1 VKTIN
6 ENIANNQ
13 YKNIYLLM
21 GTEKYLKKQC
31 KDKLKKALVQ
41 EGFEMNYNYYEGDG
55 INPSDVIANI
65 ATMPFFA
72 DYRLVV
78 IENSGFF
85 KKGCEMLEEYIK
97 NPVSTTIIVFV
108 EEEVDKRSKLY
119 KALLD
124 NAYIAS
130 LDMPS
135 TNDLKRW
142 VLAGVS
148 AAGLK
153 IRDSACEYFLENSA
167 TSMENISKE
176 LEKLICYT
184 LDKGEINI
192 DDVKAVCIQK
202 LEDRIFDMM
211 TFMAKKEQKRALE
224 LYADLLLLKE
234 APIRILFMMARQY
247 NQMLLCKDLLKEGKG
262 NKEIALLLS
271 VRDFVV
277 PRLAGIVKN
286 YTREEIKKC
295 VELCVDTENAIKT
308 GNVNDQIGVEMAIV
322 ELSK

>member
-1 VKTIN
+1 MYVIFRIKIHGK
-6 ENIANNQ
+6 ENFPIEGAVIVAFNHRS
-13 YKNIYLLM
+13 YWDVPLTATVLPR
-21 GTEKYLKKQC
+21 
-31 KDKLKKALVQ
+31 KL
-41 EGFEMNYNYYEGDG
+41 
-55 INPSDVIANI
+55 
-65 ATMPFFA
+65 
-72 DYRLVV
+72 
-78 IENSGFF
+78 
-85 KKGCEMLEEYIK
+85 
-97 NPVSTTIIVFV
+97 
-108 EEEVDKRSKLY
+108 
-119 KALLD
+119 
-124 NAYIAS
+124 
-130 LDMPS
+130 
-135 TNDLKRW
+135 
-142 VLAGVS
+142 
-148 AAGLK
+148 
-153 IRDSACEYFLENSA
+153 
-167 TSMENISKE
+167 
-176 LEKLICYT
+176 
-184 LDKGEINI
+184 
-192 DDVKAVCIQK
+192 
-202 LEDRIFDMM
+202 